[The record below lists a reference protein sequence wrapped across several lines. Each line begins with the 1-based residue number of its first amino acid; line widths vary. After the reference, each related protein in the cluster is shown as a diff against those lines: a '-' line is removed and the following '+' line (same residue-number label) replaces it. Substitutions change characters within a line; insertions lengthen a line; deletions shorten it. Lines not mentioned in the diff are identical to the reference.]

1 MDTRYITSA
10 AKPEQLPEY
19 ELPELAFIGRSN
31 TGKSSL
37 LNALLGRRNL
47 ARHGRTPG
55 QTQMINF
62 FSVNDKVILAD
73 LPGYGYNVAR
83 RDAAKHWQPMVDVYV
98 RRSNI
103 TWFLCLHD
111 CRRDF
116 QEIDERLMFM
126 LGRQLPIVLVLTKI
140 DKVSRNELRKR
151 KQKLLARLDDLGIQY
166 NHVVE
171 TSSLKNQGISEL
183 KNLVLKPYL
192 EESKEGQ
199 D

>member
-1 MDTRYITSA
+1 MESRYITSA

-19 ELPELAFIGRSN
+19 ELPEIAFIGRSN

-62 FSVNDKVILAD
+62 FGVNEKVILAD

-83 RDAAKHWQPMVDVYV
+83 RDAAKHWQPMADVYV

-103 TWFLCLHD
+103 VEFICLQD

-116 QEIDERLMFM
+116 QEMDLRLLFM
-126 LGRQLPIVLVLTKI
+126 LGRQLPVTLVLTKV
-140 DKVSRNELRKR
+140 DKISRNQLAKARKKLEAVLEENGIDYKNVIATSSQQNLGIEDLRK
-151 KQKLLARLDDLGIQY
+151 AVLD
-166 NHVVE
+166 
-171 TSSLKNQGISEL
+171 
-183 KNLVLKPYL
+183 PYL
-192 EESKEGQ
+192 TKAEPT